1 MIGNV
6 LFNPDHTINSTKKYA
21 IGVRTFIIGIIT
33 EFNHIQARILYIFMK
48 HIVGRIVFFQSAVG
62 ASIAMILSLFVAL
75 TVTPYL
81 GYHLLHEKD
90 EQEHKEEQGLET
102 SWIYRIYKKIEE
114 PLLDNSKKRNLMF
127 LVTGVLLIGSV
138 LMFFTKSVAVKMLP
152 FDNKNEFQVVI
163 DMPEGT
169 TLERTAT
176 DFPLRGH
183 TVTVRIRFKP
193 VIGKPHQYLLPE
205 YLFRYH
211 RQTVSTKTIGILYAR
226 KQNVRYGCQPDLRKY
241 TECHLSH
248 IQYHPER
255 TGKADK
261 GLSQDHPFYGIH
273 HTPHHGRS
281 VRYGRSRYPFA
292 AERGMVAFHSF
303 LPTALSWRLLH
314 HTDCHQQ

>member
-1 MIGNV
+1 MSESSLKQKTIGALLWNLLDRMGQQV
-6 LFNPDHTINSTKKYA
+6 LLF
-21 IGVRTFIIGIIT
+21 
-33 EFNHIQARILYIFMK
+33 
-48 HIVGRIVFFQSAVG
+48 IVGILVANILSVEDYALVGMLAIFSAIANIIQDSGFSAALIQKKETTAEEFSSVFWFNLGMSILLYGVLMGCSPLIARFFNQPRLVELSAVIFL
-62 ASIAMILSLFVAL
+62 ALPINAL
-75 TVTPYL
+75 TIIQSTIL
-81 GYHLLHEKD
+81 NK
-90 EQEHKEEQGLET
+90 QIRFK
-102 SWIYRIYKKIEE
+102 
-114 PLLDNSKKRNLMF
+114 PLTQINLYSMTVSGIAS
-127 LVTGVLLIGSV
+127 LAMALTGCGVW
-138 LMFFTKSVAVKMLP
+138 
-152 FDNKNEFQVVI
+152 
-163 DMPEGT
+163 
-169 TLERTAT
+169 TLALQ
-176 DFPLRGH
+176 P
-183 TVTVRIRFKP
+183 VTVRIRFKP